1 MSKVRFQQKNSSKY
15 DAVIRAIN
23 MSMLRC
29 DIPVFSILKMI
40 MVIFY
45 SSKKSKTP
53 SKTHNRKKS
62 IFFGFYTQVLHRP
75 TINLQNVTL

>member
-45 SSKKSKTP
+45 SSKKSKT
-53 SKTHNRKKS
+53 T
-62 IFFGFYTQVLHRP
+62 F
-75 TINLQNVTL
+75 